1 MMACPAPQNNGSVQ
15 LEALAEQIFVSL
27 AAQFP
32 VCLSSDE
39 FHYFPQ
45 YRPPHPD
52 WSRWDDFSSAAVEQ
66 FLSQASRWCQALE
79 GFRTRHP
86 YSAGNVDVD
95 LLQKTLITLQEQIGR
110 VCAHQNQPTF
120 YLSIISI
127 GLSEALETSN
137 DAFDRRLMSLPDFIQ
152 TAIVN
157 LKRVPAVFRDLG
169 LEMIGRIRAWLEKLP
184 LSVDAQGSVM
194 AAMDSF
200 HRHLTAVEI
209 TGHFHLRPDLYA
221 RIAEHHM
228 GCQMGLEEIAWHLDQ
243 EIEEAAHQLIQ
254 SATRISPG
262 KPWQSVFHD
271 RPAPKAAGDDAA
283 GHYRDIVFRLK
294 AHCLDHGFVDQ
305 AAMAGCDVE
314 IQTIPEH
321 LMPIRANAAYSMPP
335 GHPPRGG
342 VFYILPCQGATLPRD
357 MMLLAAHETFPGHHL
372 LDTLRWGLGRPLR
385 RCLEFPVFYE
395 GWASF
400 GEEILFD
407 TEFFSGPVDRLL
419 MAKRRFWRA
428 HRGRA
433 DLRIHTGRWRL
444 DEAAAALA
452 EIGLVSRDQA
462 RAMVRRYALKPGYQ
476 LAYAIGRRKF
486 RQLYTAFLGRGHTPA
501 QFVRQVLSQ
510 GEIGFDHLAEKLLYG
525 GGSG

>member
-1 MMACPAPQNNGSVQ
+1 MMVSQELQNFGSVE
-15 LEALAEQIFVSL
+15 LGSLAERIYASL

-39 FHYFPQ
+39 FHFYPQ

-52 WSRWDDFSSAAVEQ
+52 WARWDDFSPAAVHN
-66 FLSQASRWCQALE
+66 FLSLSSRWCEALE
-79 GFRTRHP
+79 SFRKRRP
-86 YSAGNVDVD
+86 SASINVDVD
-95 LLQKTLITLQEQIGR
+95 LLQKTLITLQEQIGS
-110 VCAHQNQPTF
+110 VCPHQNQPTF

-127 GLSEALETSN
+127 GLAEALETSEN
-137 DAFDRRLMSLPDFIQ
+137 AFEQRLGALPAFIR

-157 LKRVPAVFRDLG
+157 LKKIPAVFKDLG
-169 LEMIGRIRAWLEKLP
+169 IEMTGRIRAWMQMLP
-184 LSVDAQGSVM
+184 LTAATQRPVM
-194 AAMDSF
+194 AALDSF
-200 HRHLTAVEI
+200 YQHLTAVETI
-209 TGHFHLRPDLYA
+209 EDFRLPTDLYA

-228 GCQMGLEEIAWHLDQ
+228 GCQMGVEEIAWHLDQ
-243 EIEEAAHQLIQ
+243 EIEEAAHQLAQ
-254 SATRISPG
+254 SAARISPG
-262 KPWQSVFHD
+262 TPWVSVFHD
-271 RPAPKAAGDDAA
+271 RPPPAASGNDAA
-283 GHYRDIVFRLK
+283 GLYRGIILKLK
-294 AHCLDHGFVDQ
+294 AHCLDHGFVDEGVV
-305 AAMAGCDVE
+305 AGCDVR

-321 LMPIRANAAYSMPP
+321 LRPVRASAAYSMPP

-342 VFYILPCQGATLPRD
+342 IFYILPPERQTLPRD

-372 LDTLRWGLGRPLR
+372 LDTLRWRLQRPQR

-407 TEFFSGPVDRLL
+407 TEFFSGPMDRLL

-452 EIGLVSRDQA
+452 DVGLVSRDQA
-462 RAMVRRYALKPGYQ
+462 WAMVRRYALKPGYQ
-476 LAYAIGRRKF
+476 LAYTIGRRKF

-501 QFVRQVLSQ
+501 QFVRQALSR
-510 GEIGFDHLAEKLLYG
+510 GEIGFDHLAEILLYG
-525 GGSG
+525 GDSP